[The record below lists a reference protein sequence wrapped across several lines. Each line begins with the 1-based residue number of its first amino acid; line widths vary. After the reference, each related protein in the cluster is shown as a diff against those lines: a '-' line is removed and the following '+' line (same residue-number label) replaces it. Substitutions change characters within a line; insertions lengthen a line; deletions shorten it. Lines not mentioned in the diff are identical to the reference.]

1 MSRRTLVVVSSMC
14 ASVFAA
20 CDPGQSVS
28 GTGPTNPDA
37 PIPIVCKEN
46 EIRTATGCVV
56 PPTIKVDTVGYLV
69 DRVKFATL
77 PATSDTD
84 KFEVVDPETDKTVFE
99 GTLSAAKDNV
109 DTADKTQLADFT
121 EFTTPGTYVV
131 RVEGLKDSP
140 PFVIDAGAWNDALR
154 VVMLGLYGQRCGVDV
169 EFAYQG
175 TTYKHEACHLHDALY
190 GGTFEG
196 GAWTKEGPLRDGTG
210 GWHDAG
216 DYGKYTVN
224 AAFALAFLF
233 KAWEDFGDK
242 LDKVHHVPKYEGALP
257 QWLAEGKFQM
267 DQLLK
272 MQLEDGS
279 ALHMI
284 GPLAFPGTILPD
296 VDTDPRRFTGPGSAA
311 TADLVAIAA
320 MAARVYRPFDSAYA
334 DKCLAAAKLG
344 QEFLDA
350 NTTVFSPSYSG
361 FTHNAYNRG
370 QDSSER
376 FWAVT
381 ELWRTTGD
389 AALLTRVETALPTRV
404 DLNFDWGNIQNLGL
418 FSYVQAQSDARD
430 ATKLAAAQQAVI
442 TSAKS
447 LVAGADAHSYGR
459 DLGSMYYWG
468 VNGVLARTTLNLFV
482 ANQIAPDASYLDA
495 AAQQVDHL
503 FGRNPFGRTMVTGL
517 GYLPA
522 RDPHHRPSQGDG
534 LAEPWPGLLVGGPNS
549 QSEQAK
555 AEGAPPGLAWYDSSA
570 DYYVNEVAINWNTA
584 LAYALAG
591 FYE

>member
-1 MSRRTLVVVSSMC
+1 MLRRTLVVVGSLF
-14 ASVFAA
+14 ASAFAA
-20 CDPGQSVS
+20 CDPGQTVTSS
-28 GTGPTNPDA
+28 GKTASDA

-46 EIRTATGCVV
+46 EVRTAKGCVV
-56 PPTIKVDTVGYLV
+56 PPIIKVDTVGYLV
-69 DRVKFATL
+69 DRVKLATL
-77 PATSDTD
+77 PATSATDSFAIVDTKTD
-84 KFEVVDPETDKTVFE
+84 KSVFD
-99 GTLSAAKDNV
+99 GKLTAAKQNA
-109 DTADKTQLADFT
+109 DTADSTQTADFS
-121 EFTTPGTYVV
+121 EFKTPGTYVV
-131 RVEGLKDSP
+131 RIKGLDDSP

-154 VVMLGLYGQRCGVDV
+154 VVMLGLYGQRCGVDI
-169 EFAYQG
+169 EFTYQG
-175 TTYKHEACHLHDALY
+175 TTFKHKACHLKDALY
-190 GGTFEG
+190 GGTFAS
-196 GAWTKEGPLRDGTG
+196 GAWTKEGELRDGTG

-242 LDKVHHVPKYEGALP
+242 LGNVHHVPNYDGELP

-272 MQLEDGS
+272 MQIEDGS

-320 MAARVYRPFDSAYA
+320 MAARVYRPFDSKYA
-334 DKCLAAAKLG
+334 DTCLAAAQKG
-344 QEFLDA
+344 QAFLDA
-350 NTTVFSPSYSG
+350 NTTPLSPSYAG
-361 FTHNAYNRG
+361 FTHNAYNRS
-370 QDSSER
+370 QDSGER
-376 FWAVT
+376 FWAIT

-389 AALLTRVETALPTRV
+389 AALLTRVETALPADARA
-404 DLNFDWGNIQNLGL
+404 NFDWGNVENLGL

-447 LVAGADAHSYGR
+447 LANVASEHSYGR
-459 DLGSMYYWG
+459 SLGSMYYWG
-468 VNGVLARTTLNLFV
+468 VNGVLARTALNLLV
-482 ANQIAPDASYLDA
+482 ANQIAPDKVYLDA

-517 GYLPA
+517 GFLPA

-534 LAEPWPGLLVGGPNS
+534 LTEPWPGLLVGGPNS
-549 QSEQAK
+549 QSETAK
-555 AEGAPPGLAWYDSSA
+555 SVGAPPGLAWYDSSA